1 MLRTLEAAKRR
12 PGVLA
17 RAREIFPKNHA
28 EFGPFR
34 GSRRAK
40 RCAAGGVRTT
50 QQAMGSQEIHVTQEI
65 LGRARR

>member
-1 MLRTLEAAKRR
+1 MLHTLEAAKRR

-17 RAREIFPKNHA
+17 RAREIFPKNPA

-40 RCAAGGVRTT
+40 RRAVGRGLPAR
-50 QQAMGSQEIHVTQEI
+50 QAMGSQEIHVTQEI